1 MESLLLY
8 EIDPSE
14 TSKTLANNIIR
25 CLEGQVCR
33 MNDLQSKYRML
44 TDTATKLRLKR
55 IPGSQRSLVERE
67 RAL

>member
-25 CLEGQVCR
+25 CLEAQVYHI
-33 MNDLQSKYRML
+33 NDLQSKYRML
-44 TDTATKLRLKR
+44 TDKATKLRLKR
-55 IPGSQRSLVERE
+55 ISGSQRSLVERE